1 MLWLV
6 VIALGLVEGLTEF
19 IPVSS
24 TGHLLLADHFFG
36 FGQLLGSKEKADLF
50 DIAIQAGAI
59 LAVGWIYR
67 QKLISTVTGT
77 FSGDAHGRRLF
88 ISLAVAF
95 LPAAIV
101 GLLFHKLIKAWLFFP
116 APVAAALIVG
126 GIAIAII
133 ERLPIKPRAH
143 GTNKIGYGQALA
155 IGIAQMFS
163 LFPGVSRSGA
173 TIMGGLC
180 AGLDRRT
187 STEFSFLL
195 AFPVMMAATGFDL
208 LKNFRLLDASF
219 LGIFAVGFV
228 TAFVSALLVVRW
240 FIRYVE
246 RHTFG
251 AFAVYRIVLGV
262 AVLLTARANT
272 FTR

>member
-6 VIALGLVEGLTEF
+6 VVALGLLEGLTEF

-36 FGQLLGSKEKADLF
+36 FERLLGSKEKADVF

-67 QKLISTVTGT
+67 IRLLETVAGT
-77 FSGDAHGRRLF
+77 FSGDRRDRRLF
-88 ISLAVAF
+88 FVLMIAF
-95 LPAAIV
+95 LPAAIA
-101 GLLFHKLIKAWLFFP
+101 GLLFHKLIEAHLFFP
-116 APVAAALIVG
+116 VPVAAALVVG
-126 GIAIAII
+126 GIAIAVI
-133 ERLPIKPRAH
+133 ERLPIKPHLHAINEIDYWQ
-143 GTNKIGYGQALA
+143 GFVIGV
-155 IGIAQMFS
+155 AQMLS

-195 AFPVMMAATGFDL
+195 AVPIMMAATGFDL
-208 LKNFRLLDASF
+208 LKNLRLLDASF

-240 FIRYVE
+240 FIRYVQ
-246 RHTFG
+246 RHNFELFAAYRVILG
-251 AFAVYRIVLGV
+251 AGV
-262 AVLLTARANT
+262 IAFLWLQK
-272 FTR
+272 

>member
-1 MLWLV
+1 MLWFV

-24 TGHLLLADHFFG
+24 TGHLLLADYFFG

-67 QKLISTVTGT
+67 RKLIVTVTGT
-77 FSGDAHGRRLF
+77 FSGEAKSRRLF
-88 ISLAVAF
+88 FALAIAF
-95 LPAAIV
+95 VPAAIA
-101 GLLFHKLIKAWLFFP
+101 GLLFQKLIRAWLFFP
-116 APVAAALIVG
+116 APVAAALVIG
-126 GIAIAII
+126 GIAIAVI
-133 ERLPIKPRAH
+133 ERLPIEPRSR
-143 GTNKIGYGQALA
+143 GTAEISYWQAFA
-155 IGIAQMFS
+155 IGVAQMFS

-195 AFPVMMAATGFDL
+195 AFPIMMAATGFDL
-208 LKNFRLLDASF
+208 LKNYRLLDASF
-219 LGIFAVGFV
+219 LGVFAVGFIA
-228 TAFVSALLVVRW
+228 AFVSALIVVRW
-240 FIRYVE
+240 FIRYIE
-246 RHTFG
+246 RHTFE
-251 AFAVYRIVLGV
+251 AFAIYRILLGLGV
-262 AVLLTARANT
+262 LAFLWLKK
-272 FTR
+272 